1 MEKETLLGY
10 VKREI
15 SNIDIQR
22 NKCLS
27 EMSDGFNHAFEWSCC
42 EELYCLNY
50 KKSLLIRLMNVIN
63 ETDDYKEVCSYLV
76 NVIDTFEKEVKHG
89 NFRKHSTNIY
99 SNIAHTL
106 KLEENMKLISLYER
120 YCEYLTNV
128 KDPIKLK

>member
-15 SNIDIQR
+15 SNIDVQR
-22 NKCLS
+22 EKHLN
-27 EMSDGFNHAFEWSCC
+27 EMSNDFNHAFEWSSC

-50 KKSLLIRLMNVIN
+50 KRTLLVRLLDVID
-63 ETDDYKEVCSYLV
+63 ETDDYKEVYSYLV
-76 NVIDTFEKEVKHG
+76 NVIDRFENEVKCG
-89 NFRKHSTNIY
+89 IFRKNSTNIY

-106 KLEENMKLISLYER
+106 KLEENMKLISLYVR

>member
-27 EMSDGFNHAFEWSCC
+27 EMCDDFNHAFEWSYC

-63 ETDDYKEVCSYLV
+63 ETDDYKEVYSYLV
-76 NVIDTFEKEVKHG
+76 NVIDTFKKEVERG

-106 KLEENMKLISLYER
+106 KLEENMKFISLCER
-120 YCEYLTNV
+120 YDEYLTNV